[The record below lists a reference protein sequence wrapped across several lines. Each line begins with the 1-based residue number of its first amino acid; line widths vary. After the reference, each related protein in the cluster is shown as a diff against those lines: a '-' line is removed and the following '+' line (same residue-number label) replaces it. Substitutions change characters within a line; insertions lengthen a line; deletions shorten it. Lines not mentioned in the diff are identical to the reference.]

1 MWEIKSELFYISIKR
16 NASNM
21 RMLFDMALKQHI
33 SNTHGG
39 CTGQVSPGIPTK
51 QEVLKWI

>member
-1 MWEIKSELFYISIKR
+1 MWKIKSELFYISIKR